1 MNEEES
7 PQSDQWYR
15 SRLADRIPRHRRG
28 MRVTA
33 FVVLGAVKVAGTGVR
48 VAGRRVRDGR
58 RRRRSHRIP
67 GRGSHCGFCGMT
79 FRTVAGLNQHYQ
91 TAHVDEPAVK
101 EEPKPQRQTIRR
113 PPGTSRERIRPA
125 AGRPANRG
133 SVVASTTNPRNPRA
147 QAAVEKYR
155 EHIDELGVKAM
166 SDSPVA
172 QTLRRA
178 AAELEDQNPRGRM
191 EMNEQVAAIEAG
203 LMAFAEAVDAYA
215 LHLKR
220 DHPRGKDVR
229 GAIAPELVNPHFREM
244 REKLDEAAQAAAR
257 YVATFE
263 DINSLAI
270 RAAKGQLPNGGPGFL
285 GR

>member
-1 MNEEES
+1 MDEEQQEERG
-7 PQSDQWYR
+7 QWYR
-15 SRLADRIPRHRRG
+15 SKLAARIPRHRRG
-28 MRVTA
+28 MRAAA
-33 FVVLGAVKVAGTGVR
+33 FVVLGAVKVAGTGLR
-48 VAGRRVRDGR
+48 VAGRGVRDSR
-58 RRRRSHRIP
+58 RRRRAHRVP
-67 GRGSHCGFCGMT
+67 GRGSHCGFCGVA

-91 TAHVDEPAVK
+91 AAHVDEPTAG
-101 EEPKPQRQTIRR
+101 EEPKSPRRAIRR
-113 PPGTSRERIRPA
+113 PPGTARGAIRPA

-133 SVVASTTNPRNPRA
+133 AVVASVVNPPNPRA
-147 QAAVEKYR
+147 QAAVDKYR
-155 EHIDELGVKAM
+155 EHIDRLGVKAM

-172 QTLRRA
+172 QMLRRA

-203 LMAFAEAVDAYA
+203 LMALAEAVDAYA

-220 DHPRGKDVR
+220 DHPRGKETR
-229 GAIAPELVNPHFREM
+229 GAIAPELVNPHFREI
-244 REKLDEAAQAAAR
+244 REKLDAAAQAAAR
-257 YVATFE
+257 YVASFE